1 MLIKTGYPNLLHGY
15 DIFCF
20 NLMNYWRVWENE
32 LKPLRE
38 LFIVTCPRFSIGSE
52 KLIFQRRGVL
62 ERHVKWL
69 YDFCPQKFQKE
80 VGDISLVTT
89 VLATDLSDP
98 NLDDKTRAKLKDI
111 NSRWKG
117 AWNWSE
123 DRNQKLTKA
132 MIDWQ
137 KFRDEELI
145 LLNWLG
151 QKEKTL
157 KEVANTDV
165 ADEEQVKESLEL
177 LEVILISSK

>member
-1 MLIKTGYPNLLHGY
+1 
-15 DIFCF
+15 
-20 NLMNYWRVWENE
+20 MNNFY
-32 LKPLRE
+32 
-38 LFIVTCPRFSIGSE
+38 
-52 KLIFQRRGVL
+52 
-62 ERHVKWL
+62 
-69 YDFCPQKFQKE
+69 PQKFQKE
-80 VGDISLVTT
+80 VGDISLVAS

-98 NLDDKTRAKLKDI
+98 GLDDKTRAEVKDI
-111 NSRWKG
+111 NSRWAG

-177 LEVILISSK
+177 LEVMFNSLESD